1 MISPRLALLHRRFPL
16 VFHGNSPFI
25 AALLLFA
32 AAPLLAQGTH
42 LWTQSRPDE
51 FEHGVPRGVE
61 ITSDGKLRVGP
72 STREILTTPST
83 YVWAIA
89 SDNFATT
96 GAAIY
101 LATGSPASVLR
112 VGPKSTSG
120 DPKSTTIFES
130 KSLAI
135 QAVRLGPDGLLYAA
149 TLPDGK
155 VYRLRPNPEKP
166 LDESTAEV
174 VFDLAAPELAS
185 PDTPKPDPKSD
196 TKPESKSHYIWDM
209 TFDPSGR
216 LYIATGG
223 PGAVY
228 RVDLKQSPT
237 KAEVFLKT
245 DEAHLRVLAWD
256 RSGNLLAGS
265 DGSGL
270 VYRISPEGKGYVLYS
285 APRREITGLAVA
297 PDGTI
302 YAADVGDKT
311 HNPLPPLPVQ
321 NGVGITIT
329 FTQPGSVQAAN
340 ASTTLPEGSEI
351 YALTPDTAPRKLWSG
366 KDEIVY
372 TLSATADGVLALT
385 GNRGRILL
393 IHADGSSADLAHVDA
408 QQAVTLAQ
416 PAPGVYLIGT
426 ANTGKLYALTDPK
439 ALEAAGIRRY
449 AAYPGEDDHSY
460 LSDVLDAGS
469 LARWGH
475 IEVDPSS
482 RNYQLFTRSGNV
494 EQPVRSAKDW
504 GWSDWQPATAG
515 KIASPPGR
523 YLQWKVTL
531 ASEGEVSGVGVN
543 YLPINAA
550 PVVDDVLVV
559 PGARLSA
566 QPVQANQP
574 GSISIAFPSPAQP
587 GATTFDANTANA
599 SAPLQATKDRTA
611 VTVRWAAHDDNG
623 DDLTFDLFLRGDGE
637 HIWRLLRKAITDKS
651 YSFDA
656 VAVPDG
662 GYQIKIVASD
672 APSHVPGEELTGDL
686 ISERFELDTTP
697 PEISNLKAAQPVAAC
712 EPTPCS
718 GAIPVAFDAQDT
730 ISPITHAEFS
740 LDAGPWQYMEPVGGL
755 SDSKHEHYA
764 FQIPLPAGPDANPKG
779 EHLVTVRVYD
789 RHENVAAAKA
799 VVPAQTPTGSK

>member
-135 QAVRLGPDGLLYAA
+135 QALRLGPDGLLYAA

-265 DGSGL
+265 DGSASSTASRPRAKATSSTAL
-270 VYRISPEGKGYVLYS
+270 PAAKSPAS
-285 APRREITGLAVA
+285 PS
-297 PDGTI
+297 
-302 YAADVGDKT
+302 
-311 HNPLPPLPVQ
+311 PP
-321 NGVGITIT
+321 
-329 FTQPGSVQAAN
+329 
-340 ASTTLPEGSEI
+340 
-351 YALTPDTAPRKLWSG
+351 TAPF
-366 KDEIVY
+366 
-372 TLSATADGVLALT
+372 TPP
-385 GNRGRILL
+385 
-393 IHADGSSADLAHVDA
+393 
-408 QQAVTLAQ
+408 TLATKPTIPSRPSPSKMASASPSLSPS
-416 PAPGVYLIGT
+416 PAPSRPPT
-426 ANTGKLYALTDPK
+426 PAPPCPK
-439 ALEAAGIRRY
+439 AAKSTPSPRTPPPANSGPARMKSSTPSPPQPT
-449 AAYPGEDDHSY
+449 AYS
-460 LSDVLDAGS
+460 
-469 LARWGH
+469 
-475 IEVDPSS
+475 PS
-482 RNYQLFTRSGNV
+482 
-494 EQPVRSAKDW
+494 
-504 GWSDWQPATAG
+504 PATAA
-515 KIASPPGR
+515 AS
-523 YLQWKVTL
+523 
-531 ASEGEVSGVGVN
+531 S
-543 YLPINAA
+543 
-550 PVVDDVLVV
+550 
-559 PGARLSA
+559 
-566 QPVQANQP
+566 
-574 GSISIAFPSPAQP
+574 
-587 GATTFDANTANA
+587 
-599 SAPLQATKDRTA
+599 
-611 VTVRWAAHDDNG
+611 
-623 DDLTFDLFLRGDGE
+623 
-637 HIWRLLRKAITDKS
+637 
-651 YSFDA
+651 
-656 VAVPDG
+656 
-662 GYQIKIVASD
+662 
-672 APSHVPGEELTGDL
+672 
-686 ISERFELDTTP
+686 
-697 PEISNLKAAQPVAAC
+697 
-712 EPTPCS
+712 
-718 GAIPVAFDAQDT
+718 
-730 ISPITHAEFS
+730 
-740 LDAGPWQYMEPVGGL
+740 
-755 SDSKHEHYA
+755 
-764 FQIPLPAGPDANPKG
+764 
-779 EHLVTVRVYD
+779 
-789 RHENVAAAKA
+789 
-799 VVPAQTPTGSK
+799 